1 MTAHPLPSAP
11 VTIALTLDTYRSMNR
26 FAADLVRSQGE
37 ARRLLCRGDEPG
49 LELPGRPRGRDRL
62 IAALVESNAGW
73 NNDVAAPLDA
83 WGAGRAIS
91 IVGGQQVGL
100 GGGPLYTLAK
110 IASLVA
116 LRRRYASEG
125 IDSTL
130 FFWMAT
136 EDHDYDEIAALTLP
150 ADDRRVTIR
159 PQERPE
165 LHRTV
170 GTLPVPRRLA
180 ARLGEELQIEPD
192 WLREGITFRDSFAE
206 LLTQV
211 LRGHQIVLVD
221 SLLPE
226 LRRTGLGL
234 FQQVVDQWESVQ
246 QNIRDRE
253 SEISAA
259 GYRPQV
265 VATGGEHSLLYWIDE
280 GLRRQAIHRTGDGW
294 ILGDDEIS
302 REDLLRHISESP
314 ERVSTGVLIRP
325 LLQDLAL
332 QTDVFV
338 GGPAEVSY
346 YAQIT
351 GLYRLTGIGL
361 PFVALRGHALVER
374 SRAIEVFHRFGIDP
388 RRLFDPVD
396 EILAGHE
403 WPVVEELERRAAVL
417 RERLAADLAAIEDL
431 ATTADRGLA
440 RSIERTERHLRYHVD
455 KLIERSRA
463 SIARRD
469 RERWEA
475 LSRTLERLAPGGTAQ
490 DRIIGWLPYWLQF
503 GDQLLERLI
512 GEIEPDRD
520 SFKLVGL

>member
-11 VTIALTLDTYRSMNR
+11 VTIPLTLDEYRSMNR
-26 FAADLVRSQGE
+26 FASDLVRSQGE
-37 ARRLLCRGDEPG
+37 ARRLLCRDDEPE
-49 LELPGRPRGRDRL
+49 LALPGKSRGRAAL
-62 IAALVESNAGW
+62 IAALVDSNAGW
-73 NNDVAAPLDA
+73 DNDVAAPLHA
-83 WGAGRAIS
+83 WGQGRAVS

-100 GGGPLYTLAK
+100 GGGPLYTIAK
-110 IASLVA
+110 IASLIA
-116 LRRRYASEG
+116 LRRRYATRG

-150 ADDRRVTIR
+150 GADGTITIR

-180 ARLGEELQIEPD
+180 ARLGEELQID
-192 WLREGITFRDSFAE
+192 AGWLREGITFRDSFAE
-206 LLTQV
+206 LLTQL
-211 LRGHQIVLVD
+211 LRDHQIVLVD

-226 LRRTGLGL
+226 LRRTGLSL
-234 FQQVVDQWESVQ
+234 FERVVDRWDAVQ

-253 SEISAA
+253 SRISAA

-265 VATGGEHSLLYWIDE
+265 VATGDEHSLLYWIDDR
-280 GLRRQAIHRTGDGW
+280 LRRQAIHRTGDGW
-294 ILGDDEIS
+294 TLGDDEIS
-302 REDLLRHISESP
+302 PEELRRRIAEAP
-314 ERVSTGVLIRP
+314 ERVSTGVLTRP
-325 LLQDLAL
+325 LLQDLAF

-346 YAQIT
+346 YAQVT
-351 GLYRLTGIGL
+351 GLYELTGIGL

-374 SRAIEVFHRFGIDP
+374 SRTIEVFHRYGIDP

-396 EILAGHE
+396 EILAVHE
-403 WPVVEELERRAAVL
+403 WPVVEELERRAAHL
-417 RERLAADLAAIEDL
+417 RERLEADLAGIAEL

-440 RSIERTERHLRYHVD
+440 RSLERTERHLRYHID

-475 LSRTLERLAPGGTAQ
+475 VSRTLERLAPGGTAQ
-490 DRIIGWLPYWLQF
+490 DRIIGWLPYWLEF
-503 GDQLLERLI
+503 GDQLLERLV